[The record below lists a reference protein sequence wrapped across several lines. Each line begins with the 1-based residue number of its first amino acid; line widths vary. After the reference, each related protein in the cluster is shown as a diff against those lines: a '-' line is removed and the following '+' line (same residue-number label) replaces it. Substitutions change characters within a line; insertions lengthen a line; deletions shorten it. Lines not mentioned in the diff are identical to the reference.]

1 MGKKLSLDD
10 INLDDYEIDREEI
23 EKSKKK
29 KKKLSLDDIDLNDYD
44 FGIDEDYINS
54 FLKDSQS
61 YLKSQGN
68 RTNSYKSG
76 ITAYDDYI
84 NSDTRKD
91 LDARASN
98 IKAYLNANKGNLDS
112 NAYQSTISYIT
123 DYNSANRSLADS
135 YSKAKNYYSQWK
147 TEDDYN
153 FSVNNNNNTLK
164 YSKMSL
170 TDLRKEKEDYDK
182 TKKAVNF
189 SKYSKAL
196 APSGNPQG
204 EAISNLILDFMDK
217 KNSNKADS
225 SPQEKW
231 NKEYKD
237 KAVLYYDSKGNAV
250 TYDDLIREKEHT
262 QIAEEINGDTTKL
275 SAYVNA
281 QEAQKKILELNK
293 KYNELETQKM
303 AYQTNGFVPDAI
315 IAEQQSVSDAINQ
328 QKAIIEDFNSFGYD
342 FDEIQYYNQMKED
355 REAEVKKAE
364 EAQKYA
370 EEHEI
375 KATFKSMLSTP
386 MMIGE
391 YVKNLVDT
399 AQYGYANVYD
409 DKYTNQSQVYQST
422 VSNIIEDAVT
432 NTTNSEFAGWLAST
446 AYSGVTSATQSAMI
460 GAVGTVLSGGNV
472 AVGTGA
478 ALSIMGTQAAASS
491 FNTSV
496 KNGSTSGEAIAFSLA
511 SGIGEAVFEKLPLD
525 NIFKLAKGAGKTATK
540 EGIATL
546 IKGLAKQSAIEGL
559 EEGGTELWNAMAD
572 AIINGD
578 HSAYNIAVDKYMKQG
593 YSETDA
599 KKMASTDWVKEV
611 VSSMVG
617 GFIGGGVT
625 GGAVGV
631 PSFAINQGIQNAQ
644 YDALGKSTIQN
655 ENVQGLVADAQSL
668 VTEGEKSAL
677 NKLANKVAGV
687 ENVDNLS
694 ERQTKKYTRNVGKL
708 VDEVANTK
716 VKSIEAAQS
725 EAIKHE
731 LESNGVEDVSRATDI
746 VIKKMSGQ
754 SLTSAETEVFEAV
767 DGNTIIDSVKKH
779 EVKNAVDKDNLKRT
793 EEAFKKTGELV
804 FSKNKSAQHREMVEE
819 SGYTTTEGKTTVDAT
834 GVEVDSMIIDS
845 LDGDDISL
853 KVNMGENSEI
863 VLAGELT
870 LNDNYAVMLEGL
882 KRIGKKFNMN
892 TSSANKLLAL
902 YEAYNGDAFTFYK
915 AMEAGI
921 SYGHYNIREY
931 FDNNKFVAD
940 LPEAIREKL
949 YEVGRE
955 NAQKTAE
962 DKQALVE
969 LEGKAKAESKVS
981 FAEGV
986 KYNKLNKHQKAQ
998 VDFAQVIANTFGFD
1012 LEIFRS
1018 PKDASGRSL
1027 GENGSYS
1034 ANANLMRLDIDAGT
1048 IDGKSL
1054 LLFTQSHELTHYIQ
1068 KWSPEKYKVFADFL
1082 MEKYAKSDVPV
1093 QKLIE
1098 QKIEESKISA
1108 TMDKSGKHHVLTES
1122 EAFDEIVANACEDF
1136 LADPNIQ
1143 QTINMIAEIDQS
1155 IAQKIKNFIKNLV
1168 ARLEKALHG
1177 LQGQSAEAQFVRE
1190 LDLDAIEELKDL
1202 WTEALLDAREN
1213 VLVARENDVR
1223 EEESHTIAGIDYD
1236 QLEGAK
1242 NENGDELFQY
1252 RAIQHDVPEYRAML
1266 EKYSDMSSKQIDSLF
1281 DTMNKAFEVIE
1292 DNIEILDY
1300 AWEEN
1305 LNEDGTWDDTVD
1317 ARAFNPVKA
1326 NSDKLYKYSLDFSTM
1341 CRKRLLQQV
1350 IAEELSLALDRA
1362 VTKAESIAIRDELI
1376 KLQEEGRQIEIACAL
1391 CYVESARMK
1400 SPVQIQKFLD
1410 DAGQKTREFFAA
1422 KAKGDVVAAEE
1433 KARKELAKK
1442 YAKEIKEGKITS
1454 PLETYT
1460 TRSGKTK
1467 FVALTKLPSNIAWE
1481 IRNAKRDAK
1490 ANYTP
1495 TAEEQELIEVA
1506 DKLPTATFTT
1516 AEGLEKLAKEYPV
1529 LFDVYTSFVRNATH
1543 SKGTEKDV
1551 WYRVGDVN
1559 KIGDD
1564 LIAAMNKEN
1573 GLRSQSW
1580 SDFQVIHLLDYVGAI
1595 IELSTKKAK
1604 MQAYT
1609 KVPDYVNLMGLTG
1622 QMINLSLIPSREF
1635 SGKLDFDSVE
1645 GMAFKIALEL
1655 RDKYPD
1661 VAGTISIG
1669 IANEQIQMLLDSA
1682 DIDYV
1687 IPYHHSAM
1695 SKVVRKAMHIPSWVS
1710 YEAYQGEKKITSKKD
1725 ALENAKKHGV
1735 KLLDASDANYHNAP
1749 NFSEW
1754 FDLEVARKTAKLE
1767 NLKPTDA
1774 KAQKKYGVMYGAY
1787 KAMQEAA
1794 DKYLELCAE
1803 RGLVPKFCHANV
1815 DFTVEDNYWKLLIDR
1830 KMINQKTGEII
1841 EQKPVQPIFNEG
1853 EVLDIL
1859 NNEIARYEGVKEDFD
1874 YASRYV
1880 TERFLNGDM
1889 NEHITEIAKGIG
1901 ETVNNVTKVAIV
1913 NSDEQF
1919 QDRNYAP
1926 TFYSQMGRV
1935 IESVK
1940 QEKLGAAS
1948 VIPML
1953 KGKGIKNEEIK
1964 WSGIEAFLEGKKSVT
1979 KQELLDFVA
1988 GSQLQIIEQ
1997 VSGEDID
2004 LRYDSSK
2011 QAYNLY
2017 DSDGKVI
2024 DTFTYNEFIGGYVA
2038 DSDEAIYSNS
2048 VELEEAL
2055 RNAYGMSSAPKWA
2068 EYKLN
2073 GGSNYRELLFKMPDS
2088 DYSNQAMKTHW
2099 GEDNTGVLAH
2109 ARIQDFM
2116 VDGKKMLFI
2125 EEIQSDWH
2133 NEGTKEGYAD
2143 LNKASALNK
2152 KYNEIKQRI
2161 KTDKQYVLEELA
2173 KHMVGRVDNPE
2184 NASKSFIDFA
2194 YQNDKLFRK
2203 YVEKYDVPI
2212 ELVNKIDSLRKNREE
2227 SMKINAEIYNLENG
2241 IPDAPFRNTYHE
2253 YVLKRLIRMATEEG
2267 YDSIGWT
2274 PADVQSKRYSDEFA
2288 EAYRI
2293 EYDQDIP
2300 KFLNKYGKKWGAKVG
2315 TSVVSD
2321 GTEVWSMDITDSMK
2335 DSVLYDGQTMFQD
2348 RYIRY
2353 GKLTQNRID
2362 YLIKDS
2368 GAGSRV
2374 DYANKWIASISP
2386 SDFIDLTLR
2395 YETRIKG
2402 REVFDTKVGGDY
2414 GSVMGDRDYIHEIRH
2429 NRELPYLMVDM
2440 ETGKVLGHNGRHR
2453 MRALEMAGAS
2463 RTPIGI
2469 IFYKDGY
2476 VYKGDDNG
2484 ERLESIDVQ
2493 RLTSQFD
2500 DKSYLQHNAYI
2511 HNIIP
2516 LNEDHRKEIE
2526 GTYRADKFEVEHF
2539 DVLAYQD
2546 RVYRPTF
2553 EDLGIERENVKLKA
2567 DVENLKEMLKLQST
2581 VTHGKVLAKAKY
2593 KDVAKK
2599 LLHDFGMKQVRDEDL
2614 LNGFV
2619 KRLDEY
2625 FSGIINSDELTWEF
2639 VMEGAYK
2646 VAKWVDYEMPTETKP
2661 KYEYAEEV
2669 LKDIRGKGVVLDD
2682 LQKAEVAY
2690 HYGSYNAFRRSL
2702 FGNINFVN
2710 KGTSLDSQWQEWSSN
2725 YPHIFDAETTTNDM
2739 PVELAKIIGNMKETE
2754 AVLNEEEQ
2762 MQRVEW
2768 MAEQIYD
2775 AYWLMPTVKTLADKH
2790 QLEVN
2795 LLKGKHREQMDALR
2809 ESHKAKELKTK
2820 EHFEEMLKKVK
2831 EHKDA
2836 QLEAYKEHVNEVKVN
2851 ERERKNRTVM
2861 KNRIKGVV
2869 KELNSILS
2877 KGSKERNVKIPIQPA
2892 VMKALELAEYLFDDD
2907 LSNNFILTQANI
2919 EIREEEMADVEKYR
2933 YWNNIKEEHMKNML
2947 SLMDKEGTESQVAN
2961 LKDTISGVER
2971 KMGYLEKK
2979 LSSLITNEKKKLQ
2992 QDGVGKAVK
3001 ALAEAYSQLKNS
3013 EEDYVKEAYNEGV
3026 YNYIDGLANRL
3037 EGAKV
3042 KEMSESQMFDVYT
3055 AFKAVLTTV
3064 RDANKLFINGKREDV
3079 QKMSSAIM
3087 MQISGNKK
3095 TKTVPYEKLDTLKSK
3110 MLQYSWNELKPYY
3123 AFQRLGSSTLMKL
3136 YEAARQGEDVLGRDY
3151 QEAIT
3156 FAERVKQKYG
3166 YDSWDMNKRYDI
3178 KLKDGREFT
3187 ITLQEIMSIYAYS
3200 KREQAYDH
3208 MMFGGFVFND
3218 KKFFKANEG
3227 VVKGALKPKTYRATD
3242 AEAYKLTLEDL
3253 AEIGNIINKVKG
3265 LKGFV
3270 DEMQGY
3276 LSTDMA
3282 AKGNEISRVLY
3293 GVDWFNEKNYFPI
3306 KSSRDFLAIVN
3317 NPSENYSLRNSGMTK
3332 TTVPH
3337 AKNPLVLEDFMT
3349 VWAEH
3354 VGKMSTYHS
3363 LVIPIDNLNKVLGYK
3378 EASTSMKTVLDSV
3391 FGKSAKEYLDNFLK
3405 DLNGGVSSQGAKSPV
3420 ASMFGKFKKTA
3431 VAASTSV
3438 VVQQPTAILRAMAE
3452 IDGKY
3457 FVGASDKLKHSE
3469 KWELIKKYAPVAV
3482 IKELGG
3488 FDIGSGRRLETILT
3502 MPSYEGKDKVKGFF
3516 TDSTYRNESLDNA
3529 FMWGASKAD
3538 EIGWNIIWSAVERE
3552 VKATS
3557 NLKYG
3562 TEEFYQK
3569 VGERFTEVVHKTQ
3582 VYDSTFTRS
3591 GFQRSKSDLVQM
3603 SMSFMGE
3610 PTTSFNMLYDA
3621 VLQSSRNKISK
3632 GKATRI
3638 IGATVASIIMASVMK
3653 SFIYA
3658 LRDDDEDES
3667 YLEKYMESTTEN
3679 LVSDLFIPNML
3690 PFVKDITSILSGWN
3704 VERTDFAIFTDIY
3717 ESVTQLSSDTVS
3729 GYRKVE
3735 DLIGSI
3741 ASLFGVP
3748 AKNLLRTGREI
3759 YNVAKNIFDNN
3770 VPYAQ
3775 GVADAVKRGL
3785 PFTKEKSKSDK
3796 LYEAKTEGQQQV
3808 IDRYEGENIDNSLKK
3823 GLRDND
3829 KRILKGVDA
3838 LLDSDY
3844 TKYGSI
3850 IDQIAS
3856 EGKFSKEVVS
3866 SAIQTEANYFGGKI
3880 EEGAEALRDGED
3892 KAYKDVVKELRDR
3905 YRGIY
3910 TQDEII
3916 KMIKSYE
3923 FKAEEE
3929 SDEEKSIYKMKY
3941 VEDALASGNTQAATE
3956 MIEEIVAT
3964 KVANGKTEE
3973 EARKSVRSSLTSYWK
3988 PLYEQALA
3996 DDDSYEQN
4004 DIRDSLYD
4012 MGVYGSDEEIDETL
4026 HGWKQGY
4033 VLETYKPQYIEAYQ
4047 NGDKA
4052 EMRRIENKVNSLGVY
4067 KNAYKTVRGWVD

>member
-1 MGKKLSLDD
+1 LKLATIRHLPEIIENGELYEDNVSDEHKNSPNKKFAYIQS
-10 INLDDYEIDREEI
+10 EIDI
-23 EKSKKK
+23 DGKQVLVKIDIKKSPRKNKFWVHRV
-29 KKKLSLDDIDLNDYD
+29 DIKDEANDSPT
-44 FGIDEDYINS
+44 ITN
-54 FLKDSQS
+54 KVMR
-61 YLKSQGN
+61 QG
-68 RTNSYKSG
+68 
-76 ITAYDDYI
+76 
-84 NSDTRKD
+84 
-91 LDARASN
+91 
-98 IKAYLNANKGNLDS
+98 
-112 NAYQSTISYIT
+112 
-123 DYNSANRSLADS
+123 
-135 YSKAKNYYSQWK
+135 
-147 TEDDYN
+147 
-153 FSVNNNNNTLK
+153 
-164 YSKMSL
+164 
-170 TDLRKEKEDYDK
+170 
-182 TKKAVNF
+182 
-189 SKYSKAL
+189 
-196 APSGNPQG
+196 
-204 EAISNLILDFMDK
+204 
-217 KNSNKADS
+217 
-225 SPQEKW
+225 
-231 NKEYKD
+231 
-237 KAVLYYDSKGNAV
+237 
-250 TYDDLIREKEHT
+250 
-262 QIAEEINGDTTKL
+262 
-275 SAYVNA
+275 
-281 QEAQKKILELNK
+281 
-293 KYNELETQKM
+293 
-303 AYQTNGFVPDAI
+303 
-315 IAEQQSVSDAINQ
+315 
-328 QKAIIEDFNSFGYD
+328 
-342 FDEIQYYNQMKED
+342 
-355 REAEVKKAE
+355 
-364 EAQKYA
+364 
-370 EEHEI
+370 
-375 KATFKSMLSTP
+375 
-386 MMIGE
+386 
-391 YVKNLVDT
+391 
-399 AQYGYANVYD
+399 
-409 DKYTNQSQVYQST
+409 
-422 VSNIIEDAVT
+422 
-432 NTTNSEFAGWLAST
+432 
-446 AYSGVTSATQSAMI
+446 
-460 GAVGTVLSGGNV
+460 
-472 AVGTGA
+472 
-478 ALSIMGTQAAASS
+478 
-491 FNTSV
+491 
-496 KNGSTSGEAIAFSLA
+496 
-511 SGIGEAVFEKLPLD
+511 D
-525 NIFKLAKGAGKTATK
+525 NI
-540 EGIATL
+540 
-546 IKGLAKQSAIEGL
+546 
-559 EEGGTELWNAMAD
+559 
-572 AIINGD
+572 
-578 HSAYNIAVDKYMKQG
+578 VDF
-593 YSETDA
+593 E
-599 KKMASTDWVKEV
+599 
-611 VSSMVG
+611 
-617 GFIGGGVT
+617 
-625 GGAVGV
+625 
-631 PSFAINQGIQNAQ
+631 
-644 YDALGKSTIQN
+644 
-655 ENVQGLVADAQSL
+655 
-668 VTEGEKSAL
+668 
-677 NKLANKVAGV
+677 
-687 ENVDNLS
+687 DNLP
-694 ERQTKKYTRNVGKL
+694 Q
-708 VDEVANTK
+708 
-716 VKSIEAAQS
+716 
-725 EAIKHE
+725 
-731 LESNGVEDVSRATDI
+731 
-746 VIKKMSGQ
+746 
-754 SLTSAETEVFEAV
+754 
-767 DGNTIIDSVKKH
+767 
-779 EVKNAVDKDNLKRT
+779 
-793 EEAFKKTGELV
+793 
-804 FSKNKSAQHREMVEE
+804 
-819 SGYTTTEGKTTVDAT
+819 
-834 GVEVDSMIIDS
+834 
-845 LDGDDISL
+845 
-853 KVNMGENSEI
+853 
-863 VLAGELT
+863 
-870 LNDNYAVMLEGL
+870 
-882 KRIGKKFNMN
+882 
-892 TSSANKLLAL
+892 SSAN
-902 YEAYNGDAFTFYK
+902 
-915 AMEAGI
+915 
-921 SYGHYNIREY
+921 
-931 FDNNKFVAD
+931 V
-940 LPEAIREKL
+940 
-949 YEVGRE
+949 
-955 NAQKTAE
+955 
-962 DKQALVE
+962 
-969 LEGKAKAESKVS
+969 
-981 FAEGV
+981 
-986 KYNKLNKHQKAQ
+986 
-998 VDFAQVIANTFGFD
+998 
-1012 LEIFRS
+1012 
-1018 PKDASGRSL
+1018 
-1027 GENGSYS
+1027 
-1034 ANANLMRLDIDAGT
+1034 
-1048 IDGKSL
+1048 
-1054 LLFTQSHELTHYIQ
+1054 
-1068 KWSPEKYKVFADFL
+1068 
-1082 MEKYAKSDVPV
+1082 
-1093 QKLIE
+1093 
-1098 QKIEESKISA
+1098 
-1108 TMDKSGKHHVLTES
+1108 
-1122 EAFDEIVANACEDF
+1122 
-1136 LADPNIQ
+1136 NIQ
-1143 QTINMIAEIDQS
+1143 S
-1155 IAQKIKNFIKNLV
+1155 
-1168 ARLEKALHG
+1168 
-1177 LQGQSAEAQFVRE
+1177 LQG
-1190 LDLDAIEELKDL
+1190 
-1202 WTEALLDAREN
+1202 
-1213 VLVARENDVR
+1213 
-1223 EEESHTIAGIDYD
+1223 
-1236 QLEGAK
+1236 
-1242 NENGDELFQY
+1242 
-1252 RAIQHDVPEYRAML
+1252 
-1266 EKYSDMSSKQIDSLF
+1266 
-1281 DTMNKAFEVIE
+1281 
-1292 DNIEILDY
+1292 
-1300 AWEEN
+1300 
-1305 LNEDGTWDDTVD
+1305 
-1317 ARAFNPVKA
+1317 
-1326 NSDKLYKYSLDFSTM
+1326 
-1341 CRKRLLQQV
+1341 
-1350 IAEELSLALDRA
+1350 
-1362 VTKAESIAIRDELI
+1362 
-1376 KLQEEGRQIEIACAL
+1376 
-1391 CYVESARMK
+1391 
-1400 SPVQIQKFLD
+1400 
-1410 DAGQKTREFFAA
+1410 
-1422 KAKGDVVAAEE
+1422 
-1433 KARKELAKK
+1433 
-1442 YAKEIKEGKITS
+1442 
-1454 PLETYT
+1454 
-1460 TRSGKTK
+1460 
-1467 FVALTKLPSNIAWE
+1467 
-1481 IRNAKRDAK
+1481 
-1490 ANYTP
+1490 
-1495 TAEEQELIEVA
+1495 
-1506 DKLPTATFTT
+1506 
-1516 AEGLEKLAKEYPV
+1516 
-1529 LFDVYTSFVRNATH
+1529 
-1543 SKGTEKDV
+1543 
-1551 WYRVGDVN
+1551 
-1559 KIGDD
+1559 
-1564 LIAAMNKEN
+1564 
-1573 GLRSQSW
+1573 
-1580 SDFQVIHLLDYVGAI
+1580 
-1595 IELSTKKAK
+1595 
-1604 MQAYT
+1604 
-1609 KVPDYVNLMGLTG
+1609 
-1622 QMINLSLIPSREF
+1622 
-1635 SGKLDFDSVE
+1635 
-1645 GMAFKIALEL
+1645 
-1655 RDKYPD
+1655 
-1661 VAGTISIG
+1661 
-1669 IANEQIQMLLDSA
+1669 
-1682 DIDYV
+1682 
-1687 IPYHHSAM
+1687 
-1695 SKVVRKAMHIPSWVS
+1695 
-1710 YEAYQGEKKITSKKD
+1710 
-1725 ALENAKKHGV
+1725 
-1735 KLLDASDANYHNAP
+1735 
-1749 NFSEW
+1749 
-1754 FDLEVARKTAKLE
+1754 
-1767 NLKPTDA
+1767 
-1774 KAQKKYGVMYGAY
+1774 
-1787 KAMQEAA
+1787 
-1794 DKYLELCAE
+1794 
-1803 RGLVPKFCHANV
+1803 
-1815 DFTVEDNYWKLLIDR
+1815 
-1830 KMINQKTGEII
+1830 
-1841 EQKPVQPIFNEG
+1841 
-1853 EVLDIL
+1853 
-1859 NNEIARYEGVKEDFD
+1859 
-1874 YASRYV
+1874 
-1880 TERFLNGDM
+1880 
-1889 NEHITEIAKGIG
+1889 
-1901 ETVNNVTKVAIV
+1901 
-1913 NSDEQF
+1913 DEQF
-1919 QDRNYAP
+1919 QDRDSTGRELSPEQVEFFKDSKVRDAEGRLIPVYHGSPSKFTIFKHEYLNTHGNAHGRG
-1926 TFYSQMGRV
+1926 FYFTDYKSLAEGY
-1935 IESVK
+1935 
-1940 QEKLGAAS
+1940 EKEGGQL
-1948 VIPML
+1948 
-1953 KGKGIKNEEIK
+1953 
-1964 WSGIEAFLEGKKSVT
+1964 LEGYLNITNPMSEEKVTIKKPKLV
-1979 KQELLDFVA
+1979 KL
-1988 GSQLQIIEQ
+1988 I
-1997 VSGEDID
+1997 
-2004 LRYDSSK
+2004 
-2011 QAYNLY
+2011 QAICEEEAKSL
-2017 DSDGKVI
+2017 
-2024 DTFTYNEFIGGYVA
+2024 VA
-2038 DSDEAIYSNS
+2038 DDSYEN
-2048 VELEEAL
+2048 VQEAL
-2055 RNAYGMSSAPKWA
+2055 RDTWI
-2068 EYKLN
+2068 
-2073 GGSNYRELLFKMPDS
+2073 SNYV
-2088 DYSNQAMKTHW
+2088 
-2099 GEDNTGVLAH
+2099 NTY
-2109 ARIQDFM
+2109 QMNM
-2116 VDGKKMLFI
+2116 VDAYKKVTDIIYSGNDNDVDIVAEL
-2125 EEIQSDWH
+2125 S
-2133 NEGTKEGYAD
+2133 NVAD
-2143 LNKASALNK
+2143 
-2152 KYNEIKQRI
+2152 
-2161 KTDKQYVLEELA
+2161 
-2173 KHMVGRVDNPE
+2173 
-2184 NASKSFIDFA
+2184 
-2194 YQNDKLFRK
+2194 
-2203 YVEKYDVPI
+2203 
-2212 ELVNKIDSLRKNREE
+2212 
-2227 SMKINAEIYNLENG
+2227 AEIVLKQVHEVLGYDGVIYAYEDG
-2241 IPDAPFRNTYHE
+2241 VHE
-2253 YVLKRLIRMATEEG
+2253 YVSLLSNQFKNADNLNPTESDDIR
-2267 YDSIGWT
+2267 Y
-2274 PADVQSKRYSDEFA
+2274 
-2288 EAYRI
+2288 
-2293 EYDQDIP
+2293 
-2300 KFLNKYGKKWGAKVG
+2300 
-2315 TSVVSD
+2315 
-2321 GTEVWSMDITDSMK
+2321 
-2335 DSVLYDGQTMFQD
+2335 QD

-2362 YLIKDS
+2362 YLIEDS

-2395 YETRIKG
+2395 YETRVKG

-2469 IFYKDGY
+2469 IFYKDDR

-2484 ERLESIDVQ
+2484 VRLESIDLQ

-2500 DKSYLQHNAYI
+2500 DKFYLQHNAYI

-2516 LNEDHRKEIE
+2516 LNEDHRTEIE

-2546 RVYRPTF
+2546 RAYRISF
-2553 EDLGIERENVKLKA
+2553 EELGLRRENENLKA

-2599 LLHDFGMKQVRDEDL
+2599 LLHDFGMKQVKDQDL

-2625 FSGIINSDELTWEF
+2625 FSSIINSDELTWEF

-2682 LQKAEVAY
+2682 LQKAEVVY
-2690 HYGSYNAFRRSL
+2690 HYGSYNAFRKSL
-2702 FGNINFVN
+2702 FGSINFVN

-2725 YPHIFDAETTTNDM
+2725 YPHIFDAEISTNDM
-2739 PVELAKIIGNMKETE
+2739 PIELEKIIKNMKETE
-2754 AVLNEEEQ
+2754 SVLNEEEQ
-2762 MQRVEW
+2762 MQRVDW

-2790 QLEVN
+2790 QLQVN

-2907 LSNNFILTQANI
+2907 LSAKFILTQADINP
-2919 EIREEEMADVEKYR
+2919 REEEMADVEKYR
-2933 YWNNIKEEHMKNML
+2933 YWNNIREEHMKNML

-3026 YNYIDGLANRL
+3026 YTYIDGLANRL

-3064 RDANKLFINGKREDV
+3064 RDANKLFVNGKREDV

-3087 MQISGNKK
+3087 MQISANKK

-3457 FVGASDKLKHSE
+3457 FVGASDKLKHNE
-3469 KWELIKKYAPVAV
+3469 KWELIKKYAPIAV

-3488 FDIGSGRRLETILT
+3488 FDIGSGRRLETLLT
-3502 MPSYEGKDKVKGFF
+3502 LPSYEGKDKVKGFF

-3557 NLKYG
+3557 NLKFG

-3621 VLQSSRNKISK
+3621 VLQSSRKKISK

-3658 LRDDDEDES
+3658 LRDDDEDQS
-3667 YLEKYMESTTEN
+3667 YLEKYLESTTEN

-3775 GVADAVKRGL
+3775 GITDAIYRGL
-3785 PFTKEKSKSDK
+3785 PLTKEKSKSDK
-3796 LYEAKTEGQQQV
+3796 LYEAKAEGQQQV

-3850 IDQIAS
+3850 INQIAS

-3923 FKAEEE
+3923 FEAEEE

-3988 PLYEQALA
+3988 PLYEEALA

-4004 DIRDSLYD
+4004 DIRDSLYE

-4033 VLETYKPQYIEAYQ
+4033 VLETYKPLYIQAYQ
-4047 NGDKA
+4047 NGDTA
-4052 EMRRIENKVNSLGVY
+4052 EMRKIESKVYSLGVY
-4067 KNAYKTVRGWVD
+4067 KNSYKTVRGWID